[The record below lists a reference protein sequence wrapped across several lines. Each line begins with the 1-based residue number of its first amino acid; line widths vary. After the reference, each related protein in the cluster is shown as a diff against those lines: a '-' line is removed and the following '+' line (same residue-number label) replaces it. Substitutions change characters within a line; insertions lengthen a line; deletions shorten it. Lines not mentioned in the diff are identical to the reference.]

1 MAAVPWTNN
10 RVWRGKG
17 SWLPVIFSS
26 RLTCVLSAWVS
37 PPNRPKRHKFIHGLI
52 VVDPESS
59 SNVQSTSG
67 QPIIQTTHKTNQI
80 LSLCNGCKKSK
91 WKRNFIS
98 VTILGHTHVRF
109 KIQFTAIPLEPAS
122 MTLHAMVRV
131 LHFDIP
137 CDRLSPHT
145 GSPRSLNAFATCEKQ
160 NHVPI
165 KIFGA
170 QCLASAQVRLRT

>member
-26 RLTCVLSAWVS
+26 RLTCVLSVWVS

-67 QPIIQTTHKTNQI
+67 QPIIQTTHITNQI
-80 LSLCNGCKKSK
+80 LSLDVKNLNEKKTSFQ
-91 WKRNFIS
+91 WQFWATLMYGSRSNSLPSHLSLRRWPLMLWSECCIS
-98 VTILGHTHVRF
+98 IYHV
-109 KIQFTAIPLEPAS
+109 
-122 MTLHAMVRV
+122 
-131 LHFDIP
+131 
-137 CDRLSPHT
+137 T
-145 GSPRSLNAFATCEKQ
+145 GSLHTLAARGPWTHSPLVKSRTMCQSKYLERS
-160 NHVPI
+160 V
-165 KIFGA
+165 
-170 QCLASAQVRLRT
+170 